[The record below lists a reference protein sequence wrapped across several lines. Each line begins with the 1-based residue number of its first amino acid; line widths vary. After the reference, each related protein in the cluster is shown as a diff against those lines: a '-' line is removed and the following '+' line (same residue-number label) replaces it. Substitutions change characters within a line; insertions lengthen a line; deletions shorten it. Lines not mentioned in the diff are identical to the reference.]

1 MVNFS
6 SIVHKY
12 TNNNM
17 ENQYVVK
24 LNDSFILVTDDYNEA
39 EEFYNKQVQNWKDNY
54 KDKVIENND
63 KLVLIDYS
71 NMATLK
77 QFSKLDLL

>member
-1 MVNFS
+1 
-6 SIVHKY
+6 
-12 TNNNM
+12 M

-24 LNDSFILVTDDYNEA
+24 LNDSFILITDDYDEA

>member
-1 MVNFS
+1 
-6 SIVHKY
+6 
-12 TNNNM
+12 M

-24 LNDSFILVTDDYNEA
+24 LNDSFILITDDYNEA

-54 KDKVIENND
+54 KDKVIESND

-71 NMATLK
+71 NMITLK

>member
-1 MVNFS
+1 
-6 SIVHKY
+6 
-12 TNNNM
+12 M

-24 LNDSFILVTDDYNEA
+24 LNDSFILITDDYNEA

>member
-1 MVNFS
+1 
-6 SIVHKY
+6 
-12 TNNNM
+12 M
-17 ENQYVVK
+17 EHQYVVK
-24 LNDSFILVTDDYNEA
+24 LNDSFILITDDYNEA

-63 KLVLIDYS
+63 KLTFMDYT
-71 NMATLK
+71 NMTTLK

>member
-1 MVNFS
+1 
-6 SIVHKY
+6 
-12 TNNNM
+12 M

-24 LNDSFILVTDDYNEA
+24 LNDSFILITDDYNEA

-54 KDKVIENND
+54 KDKAIENND
-63 KLVLIDYS
+63 KLVLMDYS
-71 NMATLK
+71 NMITLK

>member
-1 MVNFS
+1 
-6 SIVHKY
+6 
-12 TNNNM
+12 M

-24 LNDSFILVTDDYNEA
+24 LNDSFILITDDYNEA

-54 KDKVIENND
+54 KDKAIENND

-71 NMATLK
+71 NMITLK